1 MENKKDIPSGKATI
15 IAALIAGVF
24 GLLVAFFKQDPPAVG
39 NQVVSIPPIN
49 QTVNI
54 NTSPNSESLCIK
66 IKAKADY
73 VSSSLDE
80 KQKAL
85 DDLVPKKI
93 DLLFYRDKLR
103 SFSDWSCE
111 KIEENY
117 NLVEI
122 EIDSAKKLLSNE

>member
-15 IAALIAGVF
+15 ITALIAGVF
-24 GLLVAFFKQDPPAVG
+24 GLLVVFFKQDPPEAG

-54 NTSPNSESLCIK
+54 NTNPNSESLCIK

-73 VSSSLDE
+73 VSSSLDD

-111 KIEENY
+111 KIGENY
-117 NLVEI
+117 NTI
-122 EIDSAKKLLSNE
+122 ENDITHAKKLLEDE